1 MEAKRKLELIV
12 GDTVLLAAEQR
23 VAAAALEASSS
34 AAGPSGG
41 AAAQAPVAER
51 MAERTVSAV
60 LGMTQ
65 QLQAALRAAE
75 LRGEQAWVAVLHA
88 EEAHDNATEQI
99 AEAREALSAHQKRQR
114 LVAE

>member
-1 MEAKRKLELIV
+1 
-12 GDTVLLAAEQR
+12 
-23 VAAAALEASSS
+23 
-34 AAGPSGG
+34 
-41 AAAQAPVAER
+41 

-75 LRGEQAWVAVLHA
+75 LRGEQAWVAVLH
-88 EEAHDNATEQI
+88 EAHDNATEQI

>member
-1 MEAKRKLELIV
+1 
-12 GDTVLLAAEQR
+12 
-23 VAAAALEASSS
+23 
-34 AAGPSGG
+34 
-41 AAAQAPVAER
+41 